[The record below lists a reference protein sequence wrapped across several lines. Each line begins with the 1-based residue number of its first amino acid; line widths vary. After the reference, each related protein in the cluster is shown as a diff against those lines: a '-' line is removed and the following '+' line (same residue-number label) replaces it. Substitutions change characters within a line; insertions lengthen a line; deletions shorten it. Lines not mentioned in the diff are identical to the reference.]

1 MHQSGGLI
9 RKVWAMFTKKASNGR
24 FFRFFLKSTQAKRF
38 QDWSIGRRELSLNMG
53 DRLAARRI
61 DFIILKSKALQSI

>member
-24 FFRFFLKSTQAKRF
+24 FFLKSAHVKRF
-38 QDWSIGRRELSLNMG
+38 QDWRIGHRELSLNMG
-53 DRLAARRI
+53 DRLAAR
-61 DFIILKSKALQSI
+61 